1 MLNLALSAARDQIHE
16 QEIQIRESKIN
27 EASSPSRKHGESN
40 SNYTD
45 RDDGDDASVTERL
58 NLQAEIIS
66 LKAAISE
73 KEATVVDY
81 ESIIKKEAARHQ
93 VIESDLQDEIILLRK
108 RRDAAEI
115 KQGEIKN
122 ELKIAKETVGKV
134 EDEAVHLK
142 EKLEERGEY
151 IQALEKT
158 VDEQSRALLSEE
170 KKFVS
175 NIEKYKDKLKESA
188 RLEDEKKKTDAAPV
202 IEIKEED
209 LMVVT
214 AVVDVAAADDTTK

>member
-40 SNYTD
+40 STYTD

-134 EDEAVHLK
+134 EDEAAHLK

-175 NIEKYKDKLKESA
+175 NIEKYKDKLKE
-188 RLEDEKKKTDAAPV
+188 
-202 IEIKEED
+202 
-209 LMVVT
+209 
-214 AVVDVAAADDTTK
+214 